1 MTADKAESK
10 LLVCKEI
17 DENFLKNIIT
27 GNETKIY
34 VYDPDTKQQSSHWNF
49 PTSQWLKESLPSMQQ
64 NQNDTDC

>member
-34 VYDPDTKQQSSHWNF
+34 VYDPDTKQQSSH
-49 PTSQWLKESLPSMQQ
+49 
-64 NQNDTDC
+64 